1 MTLQAVADGL
11 EARLATVSGLRVF
24 DHVPD
29 VFSTPCAFVL
39 PGDVEY
45 WGSFAGGNVEQSW
58 TATVVVGRT
67 SDRASQRT
75 LNAYMGY
82 DGASSIRAAIEADRT
97 LGGACDTCIVTS
109 AQNIRMLSQG
119 DASFLAV
126 DFSITVHV

>member
-1 MTLQAVADGL
+1 MTLQTVADGL

-29 VFSTPCAFVL
+29 VFNTPCVFVL
-39 PGDVEY
+39 PSDIAY

-67 SDRASQRT
+67 SDRASQRS

-82 DGASSIRAAIEADRT
+82 DGATSIRAAIEADRT

-119 DASFLAV
+119 DASYLAV
-126 DFSITVHV
+126 DFSITVYV